1 MPLKSSLKKEDLVK
15 MLVERKTEILQNDHA
30 KQGLIDALLP
40 LSAFNAEI
48 KEFSNDGVITIK
60 FNEDVDGYLNYLSKK
75 KMIAILD
82 AIDNPA

>member
-1 MPLKSSLKKEDLVK
+1 MPLKSSLKKEDLLK
-15 MLVERKTEILQNDHA
+15 LLVERKKEILQNDHA

-60 FNEDVDGYLNYLSKK
+60 FKEDVDGYLNNLSKK

-82 AIDNPA
+82 EIDNPA